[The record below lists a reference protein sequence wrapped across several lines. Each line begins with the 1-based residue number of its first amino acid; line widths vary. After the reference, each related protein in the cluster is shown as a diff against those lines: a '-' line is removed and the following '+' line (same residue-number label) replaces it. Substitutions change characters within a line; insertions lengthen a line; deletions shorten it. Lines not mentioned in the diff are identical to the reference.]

1 MSSDEAVYDALT
13 LILPEAI
20 RALQEANHPKLEI
33 LEALKADL
41 PFLVA
46 TASERL
52 KTTPLTLEDQQLQ
65 ELFRYTVTALV
76 KSHRDGDWRPYVFMN
91 ELFYEALPVKRIVDW
106 ILNTAPIPPSPA
118 VCEVSNVTPIVLG
131 KTADRLGGKQF
142 LLLER
147 ASLENSLFREIIDEY
162 IRRYPMS
169 LDIVNLENVQ
179 EVSKLKESLDM
190 LFVGPIGGW
199 KLGWRGMLTLASLV
213 LKRRGALAA
222 IIPLNAREGMK
233 TLLSLLDV
241 PPYPDV
247 KQLVDD
253 LQRWRFTGVRLSK
266 DRGFA
271 GIVAVKR

>member
-1 MSSDEAVYDALT
+1 MSSDEAIYDALT

-20 RALQEANHPKLEI
+20 RALQEANHPKLEA

-41 PFLVA
+41 PLLVVA
-46 TASERL
+46 ANERL
-52 KTTPLTLEDQQLQ
+52 KMTPLTPEDQQLQ

-76 KSHRDGDWRPYVFMN
+76 KIHRDGDWRPYVFMN

-106 ILNTAPIPPSPA
+106 ILNIVSIPPSPA
-118 VCEVSNVTPIVLG
+118 VGEVGNITPLVLG

-147 ASLENSLFREIIDEY
+147 ASWENGLFREVIDEY
-162 IRRYPMS
+162 VRRYSMN
-169 LDIVNLENVQ
+169 LDLVNLENVQ

-199 KLGWRGMLTLASLV
+199 KLGWMGVLILASHV
-213 LKRRGALAA
+213 LKRRGVLTAV
-222 IIPLNAREGMK
+222 IPLNAREGMK
-233 TLLSLLDV
+233 TLLSLLGI

-247 KQLVDD
+247 KRLVDD
-253 LQRWRFTGVRLSK
+253 MQRWRFTGVRLNK

>member
-20 RALQEANHPKLEI
+20 RALQEANHPKLEA
-33 LEALKADL
+33 LEVLKEDL

-46 TASERL
+46 TANERL
-52 KTTPLTLEDQQLQ
+52 KTTPLTPENQQLQ
-65 ELFRYTVTALV
+65 ELFRYTVNALV

-106 ILNTAPIPPSPA
+106 VLNTASIPPSPA
-118 VCEVSNVTPIVLG
+118 VGEVSNVTPLVLG

-142 LLLER
+142 LLLEK
-147 ASLENSLFREIIDEY
+147 ASWENSLFREIIDEY
-162 IRRYPMS
+162 VRRYSMN

-222 IIPLNAREGMK
+222 VIPLNAREGMK

-241 PPYPDV
+241 PQYPDV